1 MMSDKRIGF
10 GMKICPEDLLGK
22 GQLWFLQMSFL
33 NVRNFKVMFKCGEGE
48 SLDAGEREREML
60 HIWFGEYPA
69 VQCLESTIVNVGH
82 VLFCTCG
89 WNHVVQCQHTEA
101 KKTPNSVTFST

>member
-48 SLDAGEREREML
+48 SLDAGERERCFT
-60 HIWFGEYPA
+60 FGLVSIPP
-69 VQCLESTIVNVGH
+69 CNV
-82 VLFCTCG
+82 
-89 WNHVVQCQHTEA
+89 
-101 KKTPNSVTFST
+101 